1 MFRHTFRPARLLGG
15 LAVLGLLLLAP
26 TSPAAAAKSEK
37 ATVTVSDDFSGESIR
52 FVVDGIPAVVLAGSY
67 KVELLNNSI
76 GPHVLIGVGGLPAG
90 TTTEEFLE
98 LIRANPEGP
107 PEGIFETGA
116 VFAKPGQRHQKVNDL
131 TEPGTYGYLC
141 PIATPA
147 GVPHFELGFV
157 GVFEVEA

>member
-1 MFRHTFRPARLLGG
+1 MSRNTFRPAHLVGG
-15 LAVLGLLLLAP
+15 LAVLGLLMLAP
-26 TSPAAAAKSEK
+26 ASPAAAAKSVK
-37 ATVTVSDDFSGESIR
+37 ATVTVSDDFSSGSIR
-52 FVVDGIPAVVLAGSY
+52 FVVDGIPEVVPADLY
-67 KVELLNNSI
+67 KVELVNNSI

-90 TTTEEFLE
+90 TTAEEFLE

-116 VFAKPGQRHQKVNDL
+116 VFAKPGQRHQRVIDL

-141 PIATPA
+141 PIPTPA
-147 GVPHFELGFV
+147 GVPHYELGFV